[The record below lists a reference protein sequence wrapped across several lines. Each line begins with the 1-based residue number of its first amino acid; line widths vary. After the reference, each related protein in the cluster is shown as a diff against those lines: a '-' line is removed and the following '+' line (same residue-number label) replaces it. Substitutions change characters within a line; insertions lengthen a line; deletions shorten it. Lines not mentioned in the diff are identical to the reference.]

1 MLDDTRI
8 NQIVQQVMAEV
19 RSGKTPVA
27 KPDRSAAP
35 IGPGGDGVLSDGIF
49 PDVDS
54 AVAAAKRAFADLN
67 ALPLELRER
76 MVNAMRHAAE
86 DAAQVLAHEAW
97 SETGLG
103 RYEDKIEKNLLNG
116 VEIATEQLQTDTWD
130 NTDVVYVLRS
140 NVTGPI
146 TVTPAGSVS
155 ARSVCSESPGPLL
168 VTVMV

>member
-19 RSGKTPVA
+19 RSGKSPAA
-27 KPDRSAAP
+27 KPDRATAAP
-35 IGPGGDGVLSDGIF
+35 IDPGDLSDGVF

-67 ALPLELRER
+67 ALPLDLRER

-97 SETGLG
+97 TETGLG
-103 RYEDKIEKNLLNG
+103 RYEVKIESNLLNARQALG
-116 VEIATEQLQTDTWD
+116 TE
-130 NTDVVYVLRS
+130 
-140 NVTGPI
+140 
-146 TVTPAGSVS
+146 
-155 ARSVCSESPGPLL
+155 
-168 VTVMV
+168 

>member
-27 KPDRSAAP
+27 TRADRSTAAP
-35 IGPGGDGVLSDGIF
+35 IGPGVLSDGVF

-54 AVAAAKRAFADLN
+54 AVDAAKRAFADLN
-67 ALPLELRER
+67 ALPLELRDR

-103 RYEDKIEKNLLNG
+103 RYEDKIEKNLLN
-116 VEIATEQLQTDTWD
+116 
-130 NTDVVYVLRS
+130 
-140 NVTGPI
+140 
-146 TVTPAGSVS
+146 
-155 ARSVCSESPGPLL
+155 ARKSLVRQWRCQHRWVFLHSSEWW
-168 VTVMV
+168 